1 MKSIAMRTCASNL
14 AIAAALGMA
23 TAAQAQGAPAATA
36 EGQNQAG
43 SATTDDNVIM
53 VTAQKRAENVQQVPI
68 SIAAFSG
75 EDMLK
80 ANVASA
86 QDIGRVATNV
96 QVNKGVQ
103 SSFLRLNVRGI
114 GSASNTTIEPSVA
127 VFVDGIYVPRP
138 GAIVGSMLDMQSV
151 EVLRGPQ
158 GTLFGRN
165 ASVGAFSL
173 HSATPE
179 DDFSARV
186 TGEIGNGDRYK
197 LDGYV
202 NVPINENHA
211 IRVAGMGQWF
221 GGYWKN
227 ALDGKQYGGT
237 DDIAVRG
244 TYEGHFGDFEWIVRG
259 DYSEIKGDGFANVD
273 FDANSVSP
281 AQLAALRT
289 RLGGQLPDTNLNDRI
304 LNQYVTADLDDQ
316 QWGISSTMSYDMD
329 GSTLRFIASY
339 RDWQSD
345 QLDGDII
352 FTPVPIVSRVGNF
365 GSESQNYEL
374 QFLSPAREWAD
385 GHLDLVAGLY
395 YFTEDYSLSEK
406 FQMNS
411 QYCNALVA
419 AGPGRNA
426 CNAFLA
432 ATGGVDATDQQVR
445 QTVDSYAAY
454 GQLTW
459 HFTDQFDLTLG
470 GRYTKDKKEG
480 TYSQLSSLF
489 TRALRAPEALTFP
502 GIDDDRFTYR
512 ISLNYKPTPDLLLF
526 GNLSTG
532 YKSAGYNS
540 GGSQVPLSTFD
551 ANGNLIS
558 TQRVFDRET
567 TTNYELGAKS
577 QWLDG
582 TLTANITFYRMDIDG
597 YQDRTFNGISFNV
610 INAGKLR
617 QQGFEFDTTISPI
630 PDFRVTA
637 SLAYLDSEFRNYPN
651 GTGLPGCAPAGTP
664 AAVPPVCAAAGLGAT
679 QDLKGKPNTFSPEF
693 SGRVA
698 FDWTNDLGNSGMT
711 LDLNANLSWVSD
723 QFYGLVTDANPQTIQ
738 DGYYLLGARVTLNGA
753 DNRWSVAIFGNNL
766 TNTQYS
772 NGNLYQVLD
781 GPLDLRNG
789 VFPGSTAVRVLHAD
803 PRTYGASATFRF

>member
-1 MKSIAMRTCASNL
+1 MAS
-14 AIAAALGMA
+14 AAHAQEIPAETAQDPAAAEA
-23 TAAQAQGAPAATA
+23 T
-36 EGQNQAG
+36 E
-43 SATTDDNVIM
+43 DNVIL
-53 VTAQKRAENVQQVPI
+53 VTAQKRAENLQNVPI
-68 SIAAFSG
+68 SIAAFSE
-75 EDMLK
+75 EDMIK

-86 QDIGRVATNV
+86 QDLGRVATNV

-127 VFVDGIYVPRP
+127 VFVDGIYIPRP
-138 GAIVGSMLDMQSV
+138 GAIVGNMLDVSSV

-179 DDFSARV
+179 DDFSGRV

-211 IRVAGMGQWF
+211 IRIAGMGQWF

-237 DDIAVRG
+237 DDLSFRG
-244 TYEGHFGDFEWIVRG
+244 TYEGHFGDLEWIVRG
-259 DYSEIKGDGFANVD
+259 DYSEIKGDGFTNVD

-304 LNQYVTADLDDQ
+304 LNQYVTADLDDK

-345 QLDGDII
+345 QLDGDVV
-352 FTPVPIVSRVGNF
+352 FTPVPLFSRAGNF
-365 GSESQNYEL
+365 SSESQNYEL
-374 QFLSPAREWAD
+374 QYLSPVREWFD

-395 YFTEDYSLSEK
+395 YFTEDYALSEK
-406 FQMNS
+406 FQLNS

-432 ATGGVDATDQQVR
+432 STGGVDATNQQVR

-459 HFTDQFDLTLG
+459 HFTDQLDLTLG
-470 GRYTKDKKEG
+470 GRYTKDKKDG
-480 TYSQLSSLF
+480 TYRQLSSPF
-489 TRALRAPEALTFP
+489 TLALRAPEALTFP
-502 GIDDDRFTYR
+502 DIDDDRFTYR
-512 ISLNYKPTPDLLLF
+512 VSLNYKPTPDLLFF

-540 GGSQVPLSTFD
+540 GGSAVPLSTFD
-551 ANGNLIS
+551 TSGNLIS

-582 TLTANITFYRMDIDG
+582 TLTANVTFYRMDIDG

-651 GTGLPGCAPAGTP
+651 GTGLPGCVPPPATP
-664 AAVPPVCAAAGLGAT
+664 AVCTAAGLGAT
-679 QDLKGKPNTFSPEF
+679 QNLKGKPNTFSPEF

-698 FDWTNDLGNSGMT
+698 VDWTNDLGDSGMT

-738 DGYYLLGARVTLNGA
+738 DGYYLLGARATLNGA
-753 DNRWSVAIFGNNL
+753 DNRWSLSIFGNNL

-781 GPLDLRNG
+781 GPLGLRNG
-789 VFPGSTAVRVLHAD
+789 IFPGSTAVRVLHAD
-803 PRTYGASATFRF
+803 PRTYGASATYRF